1 MRLNFLKY
9 KGRNMFNAYDENA
22 NQSYISGVGGTM
34 IIKELAEFVFY
45 GECSLL
51 NITNWTGVLSA

>member
-1 MRLNFLKY
+1 
-9 KGRNMFNAYDENA
+9 MFNAYDENA